1 MELEIPILCAVQ
13 LNRETVQHG
22 NRGPSLA
29 HFRDSGAIEQDCDV
43 ALLIHQTSSRDA
55 IEDGDCE
62 LIVAKQRN
70 GWTGSVPARWRAR
83 CARFESAAVED
94 VSVRENGTP

>member
-1 MELEIPILCAVQ
+1 MDLGVVVLCAAQ
-13 LNRETVQHG
+13 LNREAAGQNG
-22 NRGPSLA
+22 RPGRPSLA

-43 ALLIHQTSSRDA
+43 ALLIHQEGTRGAA

-70 GWTGSVPARWRAR
+70 GWTGSVPLIWRAA
-83 CARFESAAVED
+83 CARFENPDRVTS
-94 VSVRENGTP
+94 